1 MKQEKYRKQK
11 YRKSGFTLLELL
23 VVVLIIGILAAVTL
37 AQYKRTVEQS
47 YSAEALTLIKA
58 VAQSAKL
65 YAINRDKEFTSFD
78 MLDVDIPWA
87 KSTRVIG
94 SSTDT
99 LSNGIWAL
107 EVENASGA
115 GWGDCI
121 FITRIT
127 GKYKGAGFRI
137 CNYSRTNIIYC
148 QERTTGTNI
157 PFTPSLPPGAYCK
170 NVMQWKFKGENQWSR
185 SYLP

>member
-1 MKQEKYRKQK
+1 MKQ
-11 YRKSGFTLLELL
+11 KSSQNKKGFTLIEML
-23 VVVLIIGILAAVTL
+23 VVVLIIGILAGIAL
-37 AQYKRTVEQS
+37 PQYNRTVEQS

-78 MLDVDIPWA
+78 MLDIDIPWA

-94 SSTDT
+94 RSTDT

-115 GWGDCI
+115 GWEDCI

-127 GKYKGAGFRI
+127 GKYKGAGFAI
-137 CNYSRTNIIYC
+137 CDYSGTGPLFC
-148 QERTTGTNI
+148 QERIAGTTI
-157 PFTPSLPPGAYCK
+157 PFDPSLPPGAYCK
-170 NVMQWKFKGENQWSR
+170 NVMQWNFVGEDQWAR
-185 SYLP
+185 AYLP

>member
-1 MKQEKYRKQK
+1 MKRNNK
-11 YRKSGFTLLELL
+11 GFSLLELL
-23 VVVLIIGILAAVTL
+23 VVVLIIGILAAIAL

-47 YSAEALTLIKA
+47 YSAEALNIIKA

-65 YAINRDKEFTSFD
+65 YAINRDHEFTSFD
-78 MLDVDIPWA
+78 MLDIDIPWP

-107 EVENASGA
+107 EIENASGA

-137 CNYSRTNIIYC
+137 CSYSRTSRIFC
-148 QERTTGTNI
+148 QERKTGTNI

-170 NVMQWKFKGENQWSR
+170 NVMQWKFKSEDQWSR
-185 SYLP
+185 SYIP